1 MIASQVLLVVV
12 RSLLLLCFPFARF
25 PCGHFWYKGFALFV
39 VRSETLRFRFLCI
52 ICFAKAKGRERS
64 FVTSVARRATNPQS
78 ARNKGP
84 RESLVEAIPEMVCD
98 LLANCSFACVVALID
113 QANVSKICMRVRC
126 CITAVCL
133 FAHSGFGCIAVVA
146 HGGMF
151 ALFSGDSDMNLWES
165 NVEHSSG
172 LVLCM
177 RCHGCAVALFG

>member
-1 MIASQVLLVVV
+1 
-12 RSLLLLCFPFARF
+12 
-25 PCGHFWYKGFALFV
+25 
-39 VRSETLRFRFLCI
+39 
-52 ICFAKAKGRERS
+52 
-64 FVTSVARRATNPQS
+64 
-78 ARNKGP
+78 
-84 RESLVEAIPEMVCD
+84 MVCD

-172 LVLCM
+172 LV
-177 RCHGCAVALFG
+177 CAWGAMAALLLSLVRFLQKGNGGHK